1 MLPSVP
7 RTSSESSG
15 RYYPSIDSHMIAWTI
30 LSNLNNPNLG
40 TSRSINRVN
49 HSPGTLAWHGLGQL
63 ASHLINRAKL
73 LSNLRGVRGK
83 SGHVTVILQL
93 AW

>member
-49 HSPGTLAWHGLGQL
+49 HSPGTLALGCSLGQL
-63 ASHLINRAKL
+63 ASHLINCAKL
-73 LSNLRGVRGK
+73 LSNLRG
-83 SGHVTVILQL
+83 HVTVIVQL